1 MKAGGE
7 KGREGKLLQRRLTST
22 IPPAIP
28 ARLRRSPLASWV
40 DGSTRAGR
48 SATGRDRSSWKPQTP
63 GVFPPVPGEE
73 QTGGGRREGG
83 IEGECGGRRRRW
95 RRAAALYKSGGAREP
110 GQASPLP
117 LGDADMDGVAHAPW
131 GQGPGLGIL
140 LAGRCMGRG
149 V

>member
-1 MKAGGE
+1 MKA
-7 KGREGKLLQRRLTST
+7 KRREGKRRGKLLQRPLTST
-22 IPPAIP
+22 VPPAMIP

-95 RRAAALYKSGGAREP
+95 RRAAALYKSGGARGP
-110 GQASPLP
+110 SQASQ
-117 LGDADMDGVAHAPW
+117 LGDADVDGAW
-131 GQGPGLGIL
+131 
-140 LAGRCMGRG
+140 AGGR
-149 V
+149 